1 MARPPF
7 SIAPTGNHEPNL
19 AKAVSGVP
27 GASYNRV
34 TVPLSDHEQRILD
47 EIEKNLYEED
57 PRFARQVKEK
67 SGPDA
72 DRRKAKLGAIAFVAG
87 FLGLLL
93 FFYSG
98 AVAVGVFAF
107 IGMVTGVV
115 LIAGWVRGVAAS
127 TSVTRPTDR
136 VSRALNDWEKR
147 VRERYKR
154 D

>member
-1 MARPPF
+1 MVR
-7 SIAPTGNHEPNL
+7 IGNREPIL
-19 AKAVSGVP
+19 AKAVSCVP

-57 PRFARQVKEK
+57 PRFARQVKERP
-67 SGPDA
+67 GLDA
-72 DRRKAKLGAIAFVAG
+72 DRRRAKLGAAAFAAG

-98 AVAVGVFAF
+98 AVAVGVLAF

-115 LIAGWVRGVAAS
+115 LIAGWIRSLVSS
-127 TSVTRPTDR
+127 TSVTSPTDR
-136 VSRALNDWEKR
+136 VSRALNEWEKR